1 VVHIDPFQICTLDP
15 YRGYHWGQFRP
26 TRPDRLW
33 QMKKE
38 QIAIWFQ
45 QEAEKLSA
53 TSWLT
58 ARSRQMKD

>member
-1 VVHIDPFQICTLDP
+1 VHIDPFQTCTLDP
-15 YRGYHWGQFRP
+15 YRGITGASSDERDWAAFG
-26 TRPDRLW
+26 